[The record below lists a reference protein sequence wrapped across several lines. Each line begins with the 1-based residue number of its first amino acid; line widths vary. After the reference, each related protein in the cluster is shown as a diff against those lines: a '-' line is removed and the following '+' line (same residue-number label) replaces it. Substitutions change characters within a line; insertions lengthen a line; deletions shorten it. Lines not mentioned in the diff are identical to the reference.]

1 MESTNFINMNNEETN
16 ELKND
21 VFVLKERNVTISL
34 ARYEDLIRA
43 EQKLILLCGSIY
55 ESNDYDARKYRLIA
69 GEKLLPLT
77 EREIEHR
84 KEEKARQQ
92 KKGE

>member
-1 MESTNFINMNNEETN
+1 MENKKVYKTDDTTN
-16 ELKND
+16 ELENGS
-21 VFVLKERNVTISL
+21 VIIKERDVTISL

-69 GEKLLPLT
+69 GKELLPLT
-77 EREIEHR
+77 EREIEYR
-84 KEEKARQQ
+84 KEEMAYQQ

>member
-69 GEKLLPLT
+69 GKELLPLT
-77 EREIEHR
+77 EREIEYM
-84 KEEKARQQ
+84 KEEKAHQQ